1 VHDVHPGTGGGGGA
15 GHPVQFP
22 FQQNWFGQPAFE
34 YPAPDEP
41 EQLLLKQVCGPSVD
55 GLTEVT
61 PLKA

>member
-1 VHDVHPGTGGGGGA
+1 VHDVHAGVGGG

-41 EQLLLKQVCGPSVD
+41 EQPALKHVCGPSVA
-55 GLTEVT
+55 GSTEVT